1 MPKEW
6 LSWFVIKEPYEI
18 IYVQDTV
25 HIAVKL
31 KARLLNLSV
40 DLFFGKYIAGSHHL
54 YTIIKSFGKD
64 EHGMQPKDVNHK
76 DRQNYDA
83 MVQITSD
90 AVQNN
95 YYTVNQS

>member
-6 LSWFVIKEPYEI
+6 LSWFVIKEPCGI
-18 IYVQDTV
+18 TYVQDTV

-31 KARLLNLSV
+31 KERLLNFSV
-40 DLFFGKYIAGSHHL
+40 DSFLESTGSHHL
-54 YTIIKSFGKD
+54 YTIIGKD